1 MSGGGSKPRRSW
13 RGAVTDYKAYCRD
26 QPCQTETVHQVQGL
40 RQRRA
45 AGFIGRRSP
54 TMPPTDS
61 HAECSICRDDFLM
74 SRRGEEGG
82 PLVCIACR
90 GKWHAEHGKA

>member
-1 MSGGGSKPRRSW
+1 MTI
-13 RGAVTDYKAYCRD
+13 TDYKAYCRD

-40 RQRRA
+40 LA

-61 HAECSICRDDFLM
+61 HPNARSAT
-74 SRRGEEGG
+74 
-82 PLVCIACR
+82 IATTS
-90 GKWHAEHGKA
+90 